1 MAIFLKYILERS
13 DYMNRA
19 EIEEIVDK
27 NGNKKAALISI
38 LQDVQDKYNY
48 LPKDALKMVSELL
61 CIPLIDVYCLAT
73 FYKSFSLTPRGKH
86 LINVCLG
93 TACHVRGAP
102 RILDEIKRKLGIE
115 EGGTTEDKEFS
126 LESVN
131 CLGACALGPVV
142 VVDDVYHG
150 QMTIRKVLSLL
161 KKIQKSVA
169 N

>member
-1 MAIFLKYILERS
+1 
-13 DYMNRA
+13 MNRA

-48 LPKDALKMVSELL
+48 LPKDALKMVSDLL

-102 RILDEIKRKLGIE
+102 KILEEVKRKLCIE
-115 EGGTTEDKEFS
+115 EGETTEDKMFT
-126 LESVN
+126 LETVN
-131 CLGACALGPVV
+131 CLGACALGPIV
-142 VVDDVYHG
+142 VVDEDYHG
-150 QMTIRKVLSLL
+150 QMTVPKVSTLL
-161 KKIQKSVA
+161 KKYQKGAA

>member
-1 MAIFLKYILERS
+1 MVERS
-13 DYMNRA
+13 DYMNRVD
-19 EIEEIVDK
+19 IEEIVEK
-27 NGNKKAALISI
+27 NGKKKAALIPV

-48 LPKDALKMVSELL
+48 LPKDALRIVSELL
-61 CIPLIDVYCLAT
+61 CIPLVDVYCLAT

-102 RILDEIKRKLGIE
+102 RILEEIKRKLGIA
-115 EGGTTEDKEFS
+115 EGETTEDKEYS
-126 LESVN
+126 LETVN

-150 QMTIRKVLSLL
+150 QMTIRKVSSLL
-161 KKIQKSVA
+161 KKLRKNAA

>member
-1 MAIFLKYILERS
+1 
-13 DYMNRA
+13 MNRA
-19 EIEEIVDK
+19 EIEEIVEK
-27 NGNKKAALISI
+27 NGEKKAALIPI

-48 LPKDALKMVSELL
+48 LPEDALRIVSELL

-102 RILDEIKRKLGIE
+102 RILEEVKRRLGIA
-115 EGGTTEDKEFS
+115 EGETTEDKEYS
-126 LESVN
+126 LATVN

-150 QMTIRKVLSLL
+150 QMTIRKVSSLL
-161 KKIQKSVA
+161 KKLRKSAA